1 MTVRISPPAYRVAV
15 IGLGY
20 FSQFHIQA
28 WQAIDR
34 TDLVAVCDLD
44 PDKTERTAHDAG
56 VMGFADL
63 TALLRETDPDI
74 VDIVAPPPAHRTIIE
89 SAARADRLLICQK
102 PFCQSVVEAEA
113 VADLAERIGMPLIV
127 HENFRFQ
134 PWHRDLRKRLQAGML
149 GQVFQAHFALR
160 PGDGRGPDAYL
171 SRQPAFQKMPKFL
184 IHETGVHFI
193 DLFGWLFGEI
203 TDVYADLRQLNPSI
217 AGEDAGLLLMDHAG
231 GVRTVFDGN
240 RLSDHATDNP
250 RRTMGELTIEG
261 EKGCIRLDGHG
272 RLYFRPFGKTE
283 ETNLPIES
291 KVDDT
296 VFGGGCV
303 EALCKQAVAGLDGNV
318 AFENPARK
326 YLGVMRAVDAAY
338 QSASTGRKISVAPS

>member
-1 MTVRISPPAYRVAV
+1 MQPPSNPPAYRVAV

-20 FSQFHIQA
+20 FSQFHIRA

-44 PDKTERTAHDAG
+44 SDRTEQVARDTGAN
-56 VMGFADL
+56 GFADL
-63 TALLRETDPDI
+63 SDLLQETDPEI

-89 SAARADRLLICQK
+89 AAARADRLMICQK
-102 PFCQSVVEAEA
+102 PFCQDVAEAEA
-113 VADLAERIGMPLIV
+113 VTDFAERIDMPLIV

-134 PWHRDLRKRLQAGML
+134 PWHRELKKRLSAGLL
-149 GQVFQAHFALR
+149 GQVFQARFALR

-171 SRQPAFQKMPKFL
+171 NRQPTFQTMAKFL

-193 DLFGWLFGEI
+193 DLFGWLFGDI
-203 TDVYADLRQLNPSI
+203 TDVYADLRQLNPAI

-231 GVRTVFDGN
+231 GVRSVFDGN

-250 RRTMGELTIEG
+250 RRTMGELMIEG
-261 EKGCIRLDGHG
+261 EHGCIRLDGNG
-272 RLYFRPFGKTE
+272 RLFFRPFGEAGETE
-283 ETNLPIES
+283 LTIED

-303 EALCKQAVAGLDGNV
+303 EALCRRAVAGLEGKA
-318 AFENPARK
+318 AFENSARD
-326 YLGVMRAVDAAY
+326 YLGVMRTVDAAY
-338 QSASTGRKISVAPS
+338 QSASTGRKISIAQP